1 MELCIEITY
10 PGDLPTEDELAVRS
24 DVEEWLLENDVGEVV
39 DTAAAAGR
47 MQIFI
52 EVTDEDKRQAVKR
65 IREFLDNEG
74 ITERASVREIV
85 PETQLYDE
93 DV

>member
-10 PGDLPTEDELAVRS
+10 PGELPTEDELAVRT
-24 DVEEWLLENDVGEVV
+24 DVEVWLLENDVGEVT

-52 EVTDEDKRQAVKR
+52 EVTDDDARQAVQK
-65 IREFLDNEG
+65 IRAFLDGEG
-74 ITERASVREIV
+74 ITDRASVRQIV